1 MSSKVAADKA
11 VDRAKKDLGN
21 LIFRCR
27 RDTLNQSQLAQRVGL
42 PRSNMKYIEDGVN
55 APTAEVYEK
64 LIRELRPDGKT
75 QRRMDRLYMEI
86 RKVPPP
92 DVCRTIAEHMD
103 LIDVI
108 RKLEG
113 CRLTPDRIER
123 ISALFVSFQE
133 KEEGDSRDDG

>member
-1 MSSKVAADKA
+1 MPSKVAADKG
-11 VDRAKKDLGN
+11 VDRAKKVLGN
-21 LIFRCR
+21 LIFRWR